1 MTQSKKELKPHF
13 FKGGVN
19 LPHRKNTAEIP
30 TVDMPIPQKVTI
42 LMSQHIGVPCTPTVK
57 VGDTVKVGQ
66 KIGDSDKYVSAPVF
80 ASVSGKVTAITSV
93 RTASGNTVSAVEIES
108 DGEMAVS
115 EDVKPPQCNSKEDFI
130 KAIRESGLVGLGGAG
145 FPTHVKLSP
154 AEDKVIDTL
163 IINCAECEPYITAD
177 YRECLEN
184 SWDILSGVYT
194 VKKMLNI
201 ENAVIAVE
209 DNKPEA
215 IKILREIA
223 DSGEYDPEDKVKIMQ
238 LKSKYPQGAEKTLVY
253 AVTGR
258 KVPTGK
264 LPADAGVLVMNVTS
278 VAFIA
283 RYLKTG
289 MPLVSKRITVDGGA
303 INEGKNIR
311 IPIGT
316 TVKDILEFVGAN
328 EPKKILLG
336 GPMMGQAVSDINTPT
351 VKGTNAVLAFSEG
364 EVKAMKSTPCIRC
377 GRCVSACP
385 MKLMPRS
392 LEALYEA
399 GDTKGLNQSGL
410 MNCMECGSCA
420 YSCPAK
426 HNLVQ
431 NIRLAKQLVK
441 SKKG

>member
-1 MTQSKKELKPHF
+1 MAQNKKDLKPHF
-13 FKGGVN
+13 FRGGAN

-30 TVDMPIPQKVTI
+30 TVDMPTPKKVTI

-57 VGDTVKVGQ
+57 VGDEVFVGQ
-66 KIGDSDKYVSAPVF
+66 KIGDSEKYVSAPIF
-80 ASVSGKVTAITSV
+80 ASISGKVTAINSV
-93 RTASGNTVSAVEIES
+93 RTASGAMTQAVEIES

-115 EDVKPPQCNSKEDFI
+115 EEVKPPKCDTKEEFV

-154 AEDKVIDTL
+154 SEDKAIDTL

-194 VKKMLNI
+194 VKKMLGI
-201 ENAVIAVE
+201 ENAVIAIE

-215 IKILREIA
+215 IRILREIA
-223 DSGEYDPEDKVKIMQ
+223 DSDEYDSEDKVKVMK

-258 KVPTGK
+258 RVPTGK
-264 LPADAGVLVMNVTS
+264 LPADVGALVMNVTS
-278 VAFIA
+278 VAFVA

-303 INEGKNIR
+303 VNEGKNIR

-316 TVKDILEFVGAN
+316 SVKDILDFVGVN

-351 VKGTNAVLAFSEG
+351 VKGTNAVIAFSEN
-364 EVKAMKSTPCIRC
+364 EVKYMEPSPCIRC
-377 GRCVSACP
+377 GRCVAACP
-385 MKLMPRS
+385 MSLMPRS
-392 LEALYEA
+392 FEALFEA
-399 GDTKGLNQSGL
+399 GDVKGLNEAGL
-410 MNCMECGSCA
+410 LNCMECGSCA

-431 NIRLAKQLVK
+431 SIRLAKQLVK